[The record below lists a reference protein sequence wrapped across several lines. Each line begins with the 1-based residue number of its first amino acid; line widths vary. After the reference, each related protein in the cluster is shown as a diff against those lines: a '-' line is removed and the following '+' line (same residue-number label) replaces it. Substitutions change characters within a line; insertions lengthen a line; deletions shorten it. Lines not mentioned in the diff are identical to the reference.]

1 MRVFYEE
8 IKLEC
13 CASASRRQK
22 EQPVLARI
30 PDVGSRQV
38 AAKQGKAKIKKAKV
52 ETAAAKARAAARR
65 RKRYA
70 AGCHLDSEE
79 ELTLDDE
86 EKEKPSVHAGCH

>member
-1 MRVFYEE
+1 MVVHARGVGSWSV
-8 IKLEC
+8 
-13 CASASRRQK
+13 SASRRQK

-86 EKEKPSVHAGCH
+86 EKDEPSVHSGCH